1 MALEAAA
8 VIEDYFFV
16 NAGSDITFERSGDQ
30 RNLIEPFCVTEDG
43 FLIFNLA
50 VNYASTDL
58 PNVPNVRTR
67 LFINGDLK
75 A

>member
-1 MALEAAA
+1 MDALEAAA

-16 NAGSDITFERSGDQ
+16 NPAPIPFARSMDQ
-30 RNLIEPFCVTEDG
+30 RDLIDPFCVTEDG
-43 FLIFNLA
+43 FLILNLA

-67 LFINGDLK
+67 LLINGDLK